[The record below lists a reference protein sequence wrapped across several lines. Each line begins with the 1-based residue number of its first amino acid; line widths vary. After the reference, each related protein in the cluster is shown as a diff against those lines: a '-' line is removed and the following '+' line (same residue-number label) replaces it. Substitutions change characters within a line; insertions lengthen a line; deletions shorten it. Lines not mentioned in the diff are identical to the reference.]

1 MSDHRTPGPPSTKT
15 GSAAPETVPSRSAAC
30 AAVTDPA
37 SRTTGAVAGPSPE
50 PAAAC
55 SPAAP
60 YRPATPATSAP
71 RIDHTH
77 SRFPTTV
84 PCHARSSD
92 DTVDS
97 LPAPALDPPALHG
110 PRFDAPKNPT
120 ALALLV
126 LARDTAPSRQRW
138 PRPLGVC
145 PRS

>member
-37 SRTTGAVAGPSPE
+37 SRTTGAVAGLSPE

-110 PRFDAPKNPT
+110 PAST
-120 ALALLV
+120 
-126 LARDTAPSRQRW
+126 RQRIQLRLHSQFL
-138 PRPLGVC
+138 PEMPSHKH
-145 PRS
+145 RSPVPCS